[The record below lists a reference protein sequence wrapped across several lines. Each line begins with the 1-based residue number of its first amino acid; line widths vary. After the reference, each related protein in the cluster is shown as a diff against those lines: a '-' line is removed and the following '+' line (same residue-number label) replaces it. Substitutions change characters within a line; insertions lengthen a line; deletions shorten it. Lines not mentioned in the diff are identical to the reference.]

1 MNNNMSPD
9 EEDFWSKLANCTEVI
24 EMASTPARL
33 YILIA
38 QVQLALR
45 HPDNTGA
52 SAEIAR
58 EIVLNMTEAV
68 CQHIPE
74 ARETIEQGWNPAY
87 DVDRDYFDAEFH

>member
-1 MNNNMSPD
+1 MNIEKD
-9 EEDFWSKLANCTEVI
+9 DFWLKLGNCTEII

-45 HPDNTGA
+45 HPDNNGA

-68 CQHIPE
+68 CHHVPE